1 MGGGVASERSER
13 IEGDVVSDAG
23 RSGDVT
29 LADVADGSRIGF
41 VHSAETTSGVN
52 GPGLRYTVFLSGC
65 PLRCLY
71 CHNPDTQTMRLGE
84 RTTARRVIE
93 EAGRYRA
100 FIAHGGGLTVT
111 GGEPLLQPAFVEDL
125 FVGVKEAYGLHTA
138 LDTSAN
144 GGHRAS
150 ERLLANTDLVL
161 LDIKAGNAA
170 LYEKVSGGGQLS
182 DVLAFGARLVDH
194 QVQVWIR
201 FVLVPGLTDGPE
213 QIAEVADL
221 AAELGEHRRSGRGAA
236 LPPARRRQVRRARA
250 RVPAARHARAD
261 PGVGGRR
268 RWRSSASAAC
278 TPWPDQVEHPRAR
291 VRGRHSVSMQ
301 LPDPLASPTC
311 MDHRAEGSTSAL
323 GVRCGRG
330 VGGSRAGRQAGEDVL
345 GGQRAGRPPV
355 ARERAPLRH
364 MSRVAQLTSPR
375 RRTTRATAAARC
387 RWRPR
392 YGWIGA

>member
-1 MGGGVASERSER
+1 M
-13 IEGDVVSDAG
+13 SDAG

-93 EAGRYRA
+93 ETGRYRA
-100 FIAHGGGLTVT
+100 FISRGGGLTVT
-111 GGEPLLQPAFVEDL
+111 GGEPLLQAAFVQDL
-125 FVGVKEAYGLHTA
+125 FVGVKQAYGLHTA

-150 ERLLANTDLVL
+150 DLLLANTDLVL

-170 LYEKVSGGGQLS
+170 LYEKVSGGGRLS
-182 DVLAFGARLVDH
+182 DVLDFSARLVEH
-194 QVQVWIR
+194 RVAVWIR

-221 AAELGEHRRSGRGAA
+221 AADLGEIVERVEVLPYHRLGVDKYAA
-236 LPPARRRQVRRARA
+236 LGRAYPLLGTPAPTRESVDGALAIFRK
-250 RVPAARHARAD
+250 
-261 PGVGGRR
+261 
-268 RWRSSASAAC
+268 
-278 TPWPDQVEHPRAR
+278 
-291 VRGRHSVSMQ
+291 RG
-301 LPDPLASPTC
+301 LYALA
-311 MDHRAEGSTSAL
+311 
-323 GVRCGRG
+323 
-330 VGGSRAGRQAGEDVL
+330 
-345 GGQRAGRPPV
+345 
-355 ARERAPLRH
+355 
-364 MSRVAQLTSPR
+364 
-375 RRTTRATAAARC
+375 
-387 RWRPR
+387 
-392 YGWIGA
+392 